1 MELRIRNK
9 WVSFKG
15 SSVVKNEKEE
25 DVLKVEGKFFSIRH
39 RKYICKLDGTRVY
52 MVRNRFW
59 NFFRHAAFVFDN
71 NQKVVA
77 RVQTKFW
84 TLHDHLNVAC
94 DLGDLVIRGNILGF
108 NYSITLNGKQIG
120 HVARKISIRDSFV
133 LTLDDDQDPLFF
145 TALVIALDNI
155 TDERRQQSSGFSY
168 SNSGNNN

>member
-9 WVSFKG
+9 WVSLKG

-25 DVLKVEGKFFSIRH
+25 DVLKVQGKFFSIRR
-39 RKYICKLDGTRVY
+39 RKYICNLNGETLY

-59 NFFRHAAFVFDN
+59 NFFRHATYVFDKDM
-71 NQKVVA
+71 KVVA

-84 TLHDHLNVAC
+84 TLHDHLNVES
-94 DLGDLVIRGNILGF
+94 DLGELVIRGNILGF

-120 HVARKISIRDSFV
+120 HVARKISLRDSFV
-133 LTLDDDQDPLFF
+133 LTLDDDQDPYFF

-155 TDERRQQSSGFSY
+155 SDNRNSDNAAIYASS
-168 SNSGNNN
+168 SN

>member
-9 WVSFKG
+9 WVSLKG

-25 DVLKVEGKFFSIRH
+25 DVLKVQGKFFSIRR
-39 RKYICKLDGTRVY
+39 RKYISNLNGETLY

-59 NFFRHAAFVFDN
+59 NFFRHAAYVFNKDM
-71 NQKVVA
+71 KVVA

-84 TLHDHLNVAC
+84 TLHDHLNVES
-94 DLGDLVIRGNILGF
+94 DLGELVIRGNILGF

-120 HVARKISIRDSFV
+120 HVARKISLRDSFV
-133 LTLDDDQDPLFF
+133 LTLDDDQDPYFF

-155 TDERRQQSSGFSY
+155 SDNRNNDNAAIYTNSS
-168 SNSGNNN
+168 N